1 MKLIKRSI
9 YLILAIVLCVVFIS
23 SRYESQTDPVEKDI
37 ETIKKIVDLFE
48 DRLVEFGVDMDKI
61 NEVIAKI
68 EEHNKETKYIIVF
81 DIQNDTNPILSTS
94 LHLPV
99 TKDFF
104 DSVEIGD
111 KVVEEEIKT
120 IEDLVQLD
128 KKLGNWVVVIKDKQM
143 REHKEVN

>member
-37 ETIKKIVDLFE
+37 ETIKNIVNLFE

-128 KKLGNWVVVIKDKQM
+128 KKLGSWVVMIKDKKI

>member
-1 MKLIKRSI
+1 MKLIKRLI

-23 SRYESQTDPVEKDI
+23 SRYESQADPVEKDI
-37 ETIKKIVDLFE
+37 ETIKNIVNLFE

-61 NEVIAKI
+61 NEVITKI

-111 KVVEEEIKT
+111 KVAEEEIKT

-128 KKLGNWVVVIKDKQM
+128 KKLGSWAVVIKDKKM

>member
-128 KKLGNWVVVIKDKQM
+128 KKLGSWVVVIKDKQT

>member
-23 SRYESQTDPVEKDI
+23 SRYESQIDPVEKDI

-48 DRLVEFGVDMDKI
+48 DRLVEFGVDMNKI

-68 EEHNKETKYIIVF
+68 EKHNQETKYIIVF

-94 LHLPV
+94 LNLPV

-111 KVVEEEIKT
+111 KVAEEEIKT
-120 IEDLVQLD
+120 IEDLVQLN
-128 KKLGNWVVVIKDKQM
+128 KKLGSWVVVIKDKKI

>member
-111 KVVEEEIKT
+111 KVVEEEIKI

-128 KKLGNWVVVIKDKQM
+128 KKLGSWVVVIKDKQT